1 MNHITDFYQTMGS
14 ITQEQRKR
22 YEDIYHF
29 KAIYEGVLSLVQKKD
44 KSALTAL
51 FGQKLELLPLLTQC
65 VYSAPFGT
73 HTLRG

>member
-1 MNHITDFYQTMGS
+1 MS
-14 ITQEQRKR
+14 KR

-65 VYSAPFGT
+65 VYSAPFGIRT
-73 HTLRG
+73 HFAADTEVKRK